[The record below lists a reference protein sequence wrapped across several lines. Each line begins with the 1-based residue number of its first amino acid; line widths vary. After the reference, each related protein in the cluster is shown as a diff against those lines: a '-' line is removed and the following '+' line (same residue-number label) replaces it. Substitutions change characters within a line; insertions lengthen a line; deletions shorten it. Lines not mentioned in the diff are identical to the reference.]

1 MLNLNLFKIFK
12 KKMNEKNSL
21 TNSKNITKKNLIIKK
36 VKNLKQNF
44 QDEHKNKY
52 NIFHSKSG
60 KTAKISPINFH
71 NKIIGYVNNKNNKT
85 NLNIPNMLSKFI
97 EKGNNNSRSKSNP
110 KSKSKKSKEQS
121 RNIKQNAS
129 KFNKININKK
139 WNFQNMINYVR
150 NKNSISKTQNNS
162 SNQTKIN
169 NKSKN
174 NLDSHRG
181 LLHRKYNSN
190 YYNIIK

>member
-1 MLNLNLFKIFK
+1 
-12 KKMNEKNSL
+12 MNEINSL

-60 KTAKISPINFH
+60 KTAKVSPINFH
-71 NKIIGYVNNKNNKT
+71 NKIIGYVNNNNNKT
-85 NLNIPNMLSKFI
+85 NLNIPNMLSKF
-97 EKGNNNSRSKSNP
+97 NNNSRSKSNP
-110 KSKSKKSKEQS
+110 KSKSKSKKSKEQS

-139 WNFQNMINYVR
+139 WNFQNMISYVK
-150 NKNSISKTQNNS
+150 NKNSISKTQN
-162 SNQTKIN
+162 
-169 NKSKN
+169 
-174 NLDSHRG
+174 
-181 LLHRKYNSN
+181 
-190 YYNIIK
+190 